1 MNFADSAT
9 FFSIVEQYQSAYEK
23 ALEIMNVFEDATI
36 DELKVLK
43 ASLESEIEK
52 FFNVSGLNWVDCGNL
67 GRHLHF
73 MSYYLDKNQREG
85 AESDVRDI
93 VFHDLPSGLRALISN
108 KNMVSHFDQKLKDG
122 VFPLI
127 QGKHYDSA
135 IRKAFVILT
144 DRLRRAFGIQ
154 EELDGDTLVNHVF
167 GKGGAIT
174 VALGEGKK
182 QSYRNFISGFYGVY
196 RNKFAHN
203 DVEPTLSEVKAILEM
218 ANNII
223 LEIEEISSKSISES
237 V

>member
-9 FFSIVEQYQSAYEK
+9 FFSVVEQYQSAYEK
-23 ALEIMNVFEDATI
+23 ALELMNVFEDATI
-36 DELKVLK
+36 EELKALK
-43 ASLESEIEK
+43 ASLEDEVEK
-52 FFNVSGLNWVDCGNL
+52 FLNVSGLDLEDCGSL

-73 MSYYLDKNQREG
+73 MSYYFDRDKRKG

-93 VFHDLPSGLRALISN
+93 VFHDLPSGLRTLISN

-127 QGKHYDSA
+127 QGNHYDSA

-144 DRLRRAFGIQ
+144 DRLRRAFGIE
-154 EELDGDTLVNHVF
+154 EELDGDTLINRVF
-167 GKGGAIT
+167 GQGGIIPI
-174 VALGEGKK
+174 ALDESKK

-203 DVEPTLSEVKAILEM
+203 DVEPTLAEVKSILEM
-218 ANNII
+218 INNII
-223 LEIEEISSKSISES
+223 LEIEEISDQSISAN